1 MVNVASLMKNA
12 KQEEQNKD
20 TPSVTEQ
27 NKAIAPAP
35 VEQNKD
41 TPSVT
46 EQNKAIAPA
55 PVEQNDIPSIP
66 NVPAEQNDI
75 PSIPNVPAD
84 AKATTA
90 TSDGT
95 VDIGTDKVK
104 DASADVKA
112 TPVDYKYDKATGEYK
127 LNTGHAAG
135 YDNSDSSVADSLN
148 LMADAMENGDY
159 DTVKSVYRLA
169 PRAAQDMCRMQTGI
183 ASYEIAA
190 LGGRG
195 LGIAITGWTG
205 LTLPNKDKF
214 KSKAPTA
221 LISALRSKAGSIQ
234 ADIKAKATPAPVK
247 PIAPAADKAKAEV
260 KAPVATATPDIKSTT
275 ATTPATDKTT
285 TPVTPTTDTATPA
298 APVETP
304 EERHQKIVEAA
315 KSFID
320 SNVLQGK
327 KPEDINWADK
337 KVTDNITTN
346 YNIMDD
352 EHKAEAEKQLMKL
365 ATGNPVAE
373 AAVKD
378 AIINAKSSK
387 WDKLWRDAGKWVVD
401 KAHWLYDN
409 RLSSNKQTFNEWI
422 NDNPSVLTAVFG
434 NSGLNFGER
443 LGNAVGLAAAMTS
456 DIFKGVYEGANN
468 MANSGP
474 TSTKAFIEPYKSIAA
489 KNIEQIVKNKEGT
502 TEATAEQAK
511 AAQKLKALKVAKYFP
526 NEDVTNMLA
535 VAANPNGDLSKIYDD
550 DEMWKKAY
558 VRAYPNVKEEDID
571 TKYAADFL
579 NWKQGAWNDITN
591 SLNVDEGKLKNTQ
604 TLQDI
609 DKNKIA
615 IAQAVHNLD
624 VSKIKDWNDAKLPL
638 QNKLTE
644 LYELRRQAQSASDE
658 AQLIKLAKDFKD
670 LMTGMSSTSSTAG
683 TSTAGTS
690 TKSSSNT
697 VGGHAG
703 FDAKLASAG
712 GEASHTGS
720 SVNAETNANN
730 NTLTVT
736 ADANTQAV
744 LDFAKNGKLKEGFT
758 KAKDEYLSS
767 INSMIQQLQFAL
779 NQLDNKSKEE
789 AADYSPTLIN
799 GGTSDARL
807 KNLIDTG
814 HYVAGSDYYRALLS
828 VI

>member
-12 KQEEQNKD
+12 KQE
-20 TPSVTEQ
+20 
-27 NKAIAPAP
+27 
-35 VEQNKD
+35 EQNKD

-90 TSDGT
+90 TSDGK

-104 DASADVKA
+104 DASADVTA
-112 TPVDYKYDKATGEYK
+112 TPVDYKYDKATGGFRM
-127 LNTGHAAG
+127 NTGNDAG
-135 YDNSDSSVADSLN
+135 YYNSDSSVADSLN

-159 DTVKSVYRLA
+159 DTVKSVYRFA
-169 PRAAQDMCRMQTGI
+169 PKAAQDMFSMLTGLDSNRI
-183 ASYEIAA
+183 IDNSVHR
-190 LGGRG
+190 LGVD
-195 LGIAITGWTG
+195 ITGDTG
-205 LTLPNKDKF
+205 LIFPSKDKL
-214 KSKAPTA
+214 KSEAPTA
-221 LISALRSKAGSIQ
+221 LISALRTAAGSIQ
-234 ADIKAKATPAPVK
+234 ADIKAKAAPAPVKPIPPAADKAKATPAPVK
-247 PIAPAADKAKAEV
+247 PSAPVADKAKAEV
-260 KAPVATATPDIKSTT
+260 KAPVATATPDIKPTPATTPSTDK
-275 ATTPATDKTT
+275 ATTPAT
-285 TPVTPTTDTATPA
+285 PTTDAATPA

-304 EERHQKIVEAA
+304 EERHQKIVEYT
-315 KSFID
+315 KNFLD
-320 SNVLQGK
+320 SNILEGK
-327 KPEDINWADK
+327 KPEDINWTDK
-337 KVTDNITTN
+337 KVTGNITTN
-346 YNIMDD
+346 YNTLND
-352 EHKAEAEKQLMKL
+352 ENKAEAEKQLMKL
-365 ATGNPVAE
+365 ATGNPEAE

-387 WDKLWRDAGKWVVD
+387 WDKFWRDAGKWVVD

-511 AAQKLKALKVAKYFP
+511 AAQKLKGLKVAKYFS
-526 NEDVTNMLA
+526 NDDVTNMQA
-535 VAANPNGDLSKIYDD
+535 VAANPKGDLSKIYADD
-550 DEMWKKAY
+550 TMWKPAYAKAK
-558 VRAYPNVKEEDID
+558 NVKEEDID
-571 TKYAADFL
+571 TKYAANFL
-579 NWKQGAWNDITN
+579 NWKQSAWNDITN
-591 SLNVDEGKLKNTQ
+591 ALEVGEDRLNNTKA
-604 TLQDI
+604 LQNI
-609 DKNKIA
+609 ESQNISIA
-615 IAQAVHNLD
+615 NQVHELGVNRF
-624 VSKIKDWNDAKLPL
+624 KDWNDIELGLLKQKQDLIQL
-638 QNKLTE
+638 RNK
-644 LYELRRQAQSASDE
+644 AAVADK
-658 AQLIKLAKDFKD
+658 AQLIELAKSYKD

-697 VGGHAG
+697 VGGNVSVKVKG
-703 FDAKLASAG
+703 VGSAG
-712 GEASHTGS
+712 GEAKHTGS
-720 SVNAETNANN
+720 STNAETNANN

-736 ADANTQAV
+736 SDANTDAV
-744 LDFAKNGKLKEGFT
+744 IDFANDPKLIKDLAT
-758 KAKDEYLSS
+758 AKKQYTDS
-767 INSMIQQLQFAL
+767 IDSMIRYIDLAL
-779 NQLDNKSKEE
+779 NQAKSLREAE
-789 AADYSPTLIN
+789 AASSSVTS
-799 GGTSDARL
+799 SDARL

>member
-35 VEQNKD
+35 VEQN
-41 TPSVT
+41 
-46 EQNKAIAPA
+46 
-55 PVEQNDIPSIP
+55 
-66 NVPAEQNDI
+66 DI

-95 VDIGTDKVK
+95 VDIGTDNVK
-104 DASADVKA
+104 DASADVTA

-127 LNTGHAAG
+127 LNTGNDAG
-135 YDNSDSSVADSLN
+135 YDNSDSSIADSLN

-159 DTVKSVYRLA
+159 DTVKSVYKIA
-169 PRAAQDMCRMQTGI
+169 PKAAQDMFSMQTGI

-190 LGGRG
+190 WSSKSLGV
-195 LGIAITGWTG
+195 AITGIDTSWTV
-205 LTLPNKDKF
+205 PSKDKF
-214 KSKAPTA
+214 KSKAPVA
-221 LISALRSKAGSIQ
+221 LISALRSKAGNIQ
-234 ADIKAKATPAPVK
+234 ADIKAKAAQAADKAKAEVKAPVK
-247 PIAPAADKAKAEV
+247 PSAPVADKAKAEV
-260 KAPVATATPDIKSTT
+260 KAPVATATPDVKSTT

-285 TPVTPTTDTATPA
+285 TPATPTTDTATPA

-315 KSFID
+315 KSFVD

-337 KVTDNITTN
+337 KVTDNITTK
-346 YNIMDD
+346 YNTLND
-352 EHKAEAEKQLMKL
+352 ENKAEAEKQLMKL

-387 WDKLWRDAGKWVVD
+387 WDKFWRDAGKWVVD

-502 TEATAEQAK
+502 TAATAEQAK
-511 AAQKLKALKVAKYFP
+511 AAQKLKGLKVLKNFA
-526 NEDVTNMLA
+526 NDDVTNMLA
-535 VAANPNGDLSKIYDD
+535 VNAIPNGDLSKIYDD
-550 DEMWKKAY
+550 DATWHKAY
-558 VRAYPNVKEEDID
+558 MNAHPNVKEEDID

-579 NWKQGAWNDITN
+579 NFKKSAWDEITN
-591 SLNVDEGKLKNTQ
+591 SLIV
-604 TLQDI
+604 
-609 DKNKIA
+609 DKNRLDNTEAMQKIDMNKIV
-615 IAQAVHNLD
+615 IAQQVHNLNFH
-624 VSKIKDWNDAKLPL
+624 KFEDWNEAKLQL

-644 LYELRRQAQSASDE
+644 LYELRRQAKNASDK
-658 AQLIKLAKDFKD
+658 AQLIDLSKKFKD
-670 LMTGMSSTSSTAG
+670 LMTGMSSTSSTTG
-683 TSTAGTS
+683 TS
-690 TKSSSNT
+690 K
-697 VGGHAG
+697 
-703 FDAKLASAG
+703 
-712 GEASHTGS
+712 TG
-720 SVNAETNANN
+720 
-730 NTLTVT
+730 
-736 ADANTQAV
+736 
-744 LDFAKNGKLKEGFT
+744 
-758 KAKDEYLSS
+758 
-767 INSMIQQLQFAL
+767 
-779 NQLDNKSKEE
+779 
-789 AADYSPTLIN
+789 P
-799 GGTSDARL
+799 
-807 KNLIDTG
+807 
-814 HYVAGSDYYRALLS
+814 
-828 VI
+828 

>member
-35 VEQNKD
+35 V
-41 TPSVT
+41 
-46 EQNKAIAPA
+46 
-55 PVEQNDIPSIP
+55 
-66 NVPAEQNDI
+66 EQNDI

-169 PRAAQDMCRMQTGI
+169 PRAAQDMFSMQTGI

-195 LGIAITGWTG
+195 LGIAITGWPG

-247 PIAPAADKAKAEV
+247 PIAPAADKAKATPAPVKPIAPAADKAKATPAPVKPIAPAADKAKAEV

-285 TPVTPTTDTATPA
+285 TPATPTTDTATPA

-315 KSFID
+315 KSFVD

-327 KPEDINWADK
+327 KPEDIKWTVK
-337 KVTDNITTN
+337 IVTDNITTN

-365 ATGNPVAE
+365 AAGNPEAE

-387 WDKLWRDAGKWVVD
+387 WDKFWRDAGDWVVD

-489 KNIEQIVKNKEGT
+489 KNIEQIVKNKDGM

-511 AAQKLKALKVAKYFP
+511 AAQKLKGLKVLKNFA
-526 NEDVTNMLA
+526 NDDVTNMLA
-535 VAANPNGDLSKIYDD
+535 VNANPNGDLSKIYDD

-591 SLNVDEGKLKNTQ
+591 SLAVGTDRLSNTKA
-604 TLQDI
+604 LQDI

-624 VSKIKDWNDAKLPL
+624 VSKINDWNEAKLPI

-658 AQLIKLAKDFKD
+658 AQLIKLAKEYKD

-697 VGGHAG
+697 VGGNAG
-703 FDAKLASAG
+703 FNMKVASAG

>member
-35 VEQNKD
+35 VEQN
-41 TPSVT
+41 
-46 EQNKAIAPA
+46 
-55 PVEQNDIPSIP
+55 
-66 NVPAEQNDI
+66 DI

-90 TSDGT
+90 TSDGK

-104 DASADVKA
+104 DASADVTA
-112 TPVDYKYDKATGEYK
+112 TPVDYKYDKATGKYK
-127 LNTGHAAG
+127 MNTGNAKDYGVSDDPAVDNYNLLADMIEAG
-135 YDNSDSSVADSLN
+135 DADGAGVFMDEGLYQEVRGMLDANYYLLYPFNERASAIKNLTAKQRNAVA
-148 LMADAMENGDY
+148 
-159 DTVKSVYRLA
+159 
-169 PRAAQDMCRMQTGI
+169 
-183 ASYEIAA
+183 
-190 LGGRG
+190 
-195 LGIAITGWTG
+195 
-205 LTLPNKDKF
+205 
-214 KSKAPTA
+214 SK
-221 LISALRSKAGSIQ
+221 LRSKAD
-234 ADIKAKATPAPVK
+234 AIKGENDYKPSTPTVTNTKNTMAPVAPVK
-247 PIAPAADKAKAEV
+247 PTTPVADKAKAEV
-260 KAPVATATPDIKSTT
+260 KAPVAPASSNVKSV
-275 ATTPATDKTT
+275 A
-285 TPVTPTTDTATPA
+285 TPVTDKAAPAIPTTDTAAPA
-298 APVETP
+298 AHVETP
-304 EERHQKIVEAA
+304 EERHQKIVEDA
-315 KSFID
+315 KSFVD
-320 SNVLQGK
+320 SSILQGK
-327 KPEDINWADK
+327 KPEDINWTDK

-365 ATGNPVAE
+365 ATGNPEAE

-387 WDKLWRDAGKWVVD
+387 WDKFWKKAGDWVVD

-511 AAQKLKALKVAKYFP
+511 AAQKLKGLKVLKNFA
-526 NEDVTNMLA
+526 NEDVTNMSS
-535 VAANPNGDLSKIYDD
+535 VAANPDGDLSKIYDD
-550 DEMWKKAY
+550 DTMWKKAY

-579 NWKQGAWNDITN
+579 NWKQGAWNDITH
-591 SLNVDEGKLKNTQ
+591 SLDVTSERLANTKA
-604 TLQDI
+604 LRDI
-609 DKNKIA
+609 DKNKIT
-615 IAQAVHNLD
+615 IAQDVHNMN
-624 VSKIKDWNDAKLPL
+624 VSSIKDWNDAKLQI
-638 QNKLTE
+638 QNKLID
-644 LYELRRQAQSASDE
+644 LYELKRQAQSASDKE
-658 AQLIKLAKDFKD
+658 QLIKLAKEYKV
-670 LMTGMSSTSSTAG
+670 LMTGMSSTSSTAV

-697 VGGHAG
+697 VGG
-703 FDAKLASAG
+703 KG
-712 GEASHTGS
+712 GANINVFSVGSEASHTGS
-720 SVNAETNANN
+720 SVNAKTNANN

-736 ADANTQAV
+736 KDANTQAV
-744 LDFAKNGKLKEGFT
+744 IDFVDNGKLIEDLD
-758 KAKDEYLSS
+758 KAKEEYLSA
-767 INSMIQQLQFAL
+767 INGMIQQLQFAL
-779 NQLDNKSKEE
+779 DQVDRKSKEE
-789 AADYSPTLIN
+789 AADLTTATQIN

-814 HYVAGSDYYRALLS
+814 HYVAGSDYYSALLS

>member
-35 VEQNKD
+35 V
-41 TPSVT
+41 
-46 EQNKAIAPA
+46 
-55 PVEQNDIPSIP
+55 
-66 NVPAEQNDI
+66 EQNDI

-169 PRAAQDMCRMQTGI
+169 PRAAQDMFSMQTGI

-260 KAPVATATPDIKSTT
+260 KAPVATATPDVKSTT

-285 TPVTPTTDTATPA
+285 TPATPTTDTATPA

-315 KSFID
+315 KSFVD
-320 SNVLQGK
+320 SNILQGK
-327 KPEDINWADK
+327 KPEDIKWTDK

-365 ATGNPVAE
+365 AAGNPVAE

-387 WDKLWRDAGKWVVD
+387 WDKFWRDAGKWVVD

-489 KNIEQIVKNKEGT
+489 KNIEQIVKNKDGM

-511 AAQKLKALKVAKYFP
+511 AAQKLKGLKVLKNFA
-526 NEDVTNMLA
+526 NDDVTNMLA
-535 VAANPNGDLSKIYDD
+535 VNANPNGDLSKIYDD

-571 TKYAADFL
+571 TKYAANFL

-744 LDFAKNGKLKEGFT
+744 LDFAMNGKLKEDFT

-807 KNLIDTG
+807 KNLFDIG
-814 HYVAGSDYYRALLS
+814 HYIPDANYYRARLS
-828 VI
+828 LV

>member
-35 VEQNKD
+35 V
-41 TPSVT
+41 
-46 EQNKAIAPA
+46 
-55 PVEQNDIPSIP
+55 
-66 NVPAEQNDI
+66 EQNDI

-169 PRAAQDMCRMQTGI
+169 PRAAQDMFSMQTGI

-315 KSFID
+315 KSFVD

-387 WDKLWRDAGKWVVD
+387 WDKFWRDAGKWVVD

-409 RLSSNKQTFNEWI
+409 RLSSNKRTFNEWI

-456 DIFKGVYEGANN
+456 DIFKGVYEGANG

-502 TEATAEQAK
+502 TAATAEQAK
-511 AAQKLKALKVAKYFP
+511 AAQKLKGLKVLKNFA
-526 NEDVTNMLA
+526 NDDVTNMLA
-535 VAANPNGDLSKIYDD
+535 VNANPNGDFSNIYDD

-658 AQLIKLAKDFKD
+658 AQLIKLAKEYKD
-670 LMTGMSSTSSTAG
+670 LMTGMSSTSSTTGA
-683 TSTAGTS
+683 TKTGTS
-690 TKSSSNT
+690 TKSSTNT
-697 VGGHAG
+697 VGGKG
-703 FDAKLASAG
+703 GVDVKMVSVG
-712 GEASHTGS
+712 GEAKHTGS
-720 SVNAETNANN
+720 STNAETNANN

-744 LDFAKNGKLKEGFT
+744 LDFAKNGKLKEDFT
-758 KAKDEYLSS
+758 KAKDEYLRS

-807 KNLIDTG
+807 KNLFDIG
-814 HYVAGSDYYRALLS
+814 HYIPDANYYRARLS
-828 VI
+828 LV

>member
-1 MVNVASLMKNA
+1 MLNRKSRTKTRL
-12 KQEEQNKD
+12 QL
-20 TPSVTEQ
+20 Q

-35 VEQNKD
+35 V
-41 TPSVT
+41 
-46 EQNKAIAPA
+46 
-55 PVEQNDIPSIP
+55 
-66 NVPAEQNDI
+66 EQNDI

-104 DASADVKA
+104 DASADVTA
-112 TPVDYKYDKATGEYK
+112 TPVDSKYDKATGEYK

-135 YDNSDSSVADSLN
+135 YDNSYVADSLN

-159 DTVKSVYRLA
+159 DTVKSVYKIA
-169 PRAAQDMCRMQTGI
+169 PEAAQNIFSMQTGL
-183 ASYEIAA
+183 ASWQIVGQSSGDD
-190 LGGRG
+190 LGY
-195 LGIAITGWTG
+195 AITGIKTG
-205 LTLPNKDKF
+205 WAGHNKDKF
-214 KSKAPTA
+214 KSKAPVA
-221 LISALRSKAGSIQ
+221 IISALRSKAGNIQ
-234 ADIKAKATPAPVK
+234 AGIKAKADKAKAAPAPVK
-247 PIAPAADKAKAEV
+247 PSAPVADKAKAEV

-285 TPVTPTTDTATPA
+285 TPATPTTDTATPA

-315 KSFID
+315 KSFVD
-320 SNVLQGK
+320 SNILQGK
-327 KPEDINWADK
+327 KPEDINWTDK

-387 WDKLWRDAGKWVVD
+387 WDKFWRDAGKWVVD

-474 TSTKAFIEPYKSIAA
+474 TSTKAFIEPYKSIAV

-502 TEATAEQAK
+502 AKATSEQAE
-511 AAQKLKALKVAKYFP
+511 AAQKFKALKVAKYFP

-550 DEMWKKAY
+550 DATWHKAY
-558 VRAYPNVKEEDID
+558 MNAHPNVKEEDID

-579 NWKQGAWNDITN
+579 NFKKSAWDEITN
-591 SLNVDEGKLKNTQ
+591 SLIVDKNRLDNTEAMQ
-604 TLQDI
+604 KI
-609 DKNKIA
+609 DMNKIA

-690 TKSSSNT
+690 TKSSTNT

-720 SVNAETNANN
+720 SVNAETNADN
-730 NTLTVT
+730 NTITLT
-736 ADANTQAV
+736 ADTNTQDV
-744 LDFAKNGKLKEGFT
+744 LDFANNDKLKGEFT
-758 KAKDEYLSS
+758 AAKNEYLNS
-767 INSMIQQLQFAL
+767 IESMIQQIQFMIKQIETMSKAD
-779 NQLDNKSKEE
+779 NSISMLDE
-789 AADYSPTLIN
+789 
-799 GGTSDARL
+799 RL
-807 KNLIDTG
+807 KNIFSI
-814 HYVAGSDYYRALLS
+814 GSYIPDANYYRNRLNL
-828 VI
+828 V

>member
-35 VEQNKD
+35 VEQN
-41 TPSVT
+41 
-46 EQNKAIAPA
+46 
-55 PVEQNDIPSIP
+55 
-66 NVPAEQNDI
+66 DI

-90 TSDGT
+90 TSDGK

-104 DASADVKA
+104 DASADVTA
-112 TPVDYKYDKATGEYK
+112 TPVDYKYDKATGKYK
-127 LNTGHAAG
+127 MNTGNAAG

-169 PRAAQDMCRMQTGI
+169 PKAAQDMFSMQTGLDSHRI
-183 ASYEIAA
+183 IDDSVQH
-190 LGGRG
+190 LGV
-195 LGIAITGWTG
+195 AITGLDTTW
-205 LTLPNKDKF
+205 TLPSKDKF
-214 KSKAPTA
+214 KSKAPVA
-221 LISALRSKAGSIQ
+221 LISALRSKAGNIQ
-234 ADIKAKATPAPVK
+234 ADIKAKATPAP
-247 PIAPAADKAKAEV
+247 DKAKAEV
-260 KAPVATATPDIKSTT
+260 AAPVATATSDVKP
-275 ATTPATDKTT
+275 ATTPSTDKTT
-285 TPVTPTTDTATPA
+285 TPATPTTGTATPA
-298 APVETP
+298 AHVETP
-304 EERHQKIVEAA
+304 EERHQRIVETA
-315 KSFID
+315 KNFVD

-327 KPEDINWADK
+327 KPEDINWTDK
-337 KVTDNITTN
+337 KITDNITTN
-346 YNIMDD
+346 YNILDD
-352 EHKAEAEKQLMKL
+352 ENKAEAEKQLMKL
-365 ATGNPVAE
+365 ATGNPEAE

-387 WDKLWRDAGKWVVD
+387 WDKFWKKAGDWVVD

-511 AAQKLKALKVAKYFP
+511 AAQKLKGLKVLKNFA
-526 NEDVTNMLA
+526 NDDVTNMLA
-535 VAANPNGDLSKIYDD
+535 VNANPNGDLSKIYDD

-571 TKYAADFL
+571 TKYAAYFL
-579 NWKQGAWNDITN
+579 NWKQSAWKDITN
-591 SLNVDEGKLKNTQ
+591 SLNVNEDKLKNTQ

-615 IAQAVHNLD
+615 IAQAVHNLN
-624 VSKIKDWNDAKLPL
+624 VSIKDWNEAKLPI

-644 LYELRRQAQSASDE
+644 LYELRRQAQSASDV
-658 AQLIKLAKDFKD
+658 AQLVKLAKDYKD

-697 VGGHAG
+697 VGGNAG
-703 FDAKLASAG
+703 IDFKVGSAG
-712 GEASHTGS
+712 GVASHTGS
-720 SVNAETNANN
+720 SVIAVTNAIN
-730 NTLTVT
+730 NTITVT

-744 LDFAKNGKLKEGFT
+744 LDFAKNGDLIKDFT
-758 KAKDEYLSS
+758 KAKDEYLNS

-779 NQLDNKSKEE
+779 NQLDIKSKEE
-789 AADYSPTLIN
+789 AADNSSTLVN

>member
-1 MVNVASLMKNA
+1 MVNVASLMNA

-35 VEQNKD
+35 V
-41 TPSVT
+41 
-46 EQNKAIAPA
+46 
-55 PVEQNDIPSIP
+55 
-66 NVPAEQNDI
+66 EQNDI

-104 DASADVKA
+104 DASADVTA
-112 TPVDYKYDKATGEYK
+112 TPVDYKYDKATGKYKMNTGNAKDYWTSDDTITDK
-127 LNTGHAAG
+127 LNLFADMIEAGDAEGVMSLPVDVTTNTLFNLLNVSNPTPNNLKSAIKNLTAKQRNSIVSGLRSRAALLKADKQ
-135 YDNSDSSVADSLN
+135 YIPSTPIAPVAD
-148 LMADAMENGDY
+148 
-159 DTVKSVYRLA
+159 
-169 PRAAQDMCRMQTGI
+169 
-183 ASYEIAA
+183 
-190 LGGRG
+190 
-195 LGIAITGWTG
+195 
-205 LTLPNKDKF
+205 
-214 KSKAPTA
+214 
-221 LISALRSKAGSIQ
+221 
-234 ADIKAKATPAPVK
+234 KAKATPAPVK
-247 PIAPAADKAKAEV
+247 PTAPVADKAKAEV
-260 KAPVATATPDIKSTT
+260 KAPVATATSDVKPT
-275 ATTPATDKTT
+275 TTPSTDKTT
-285 TPVTPTTDTATPA
+285 TPATPTTDTATPA

-315 KSFID
+315 KSFVD
-320 SNVLQGK
+320 SNILQGK
-327 KPEDINWADK
+327 KPEDINWTDK

-346 YNIMDD
+346 YNILDD

-365 ATGNPVAE
+365 ATGNPEAE

-387 WDKLWRDAGKWVVD
+387 WDKFWKKAGDWVVD

-474 TSTKAFIEPYKSIAA
+474 TSTKEFIKPYQSIAA
-489 KNIEQIVKNKEGT
+489 KNIEQIVKNKEGM

-511 AAQKLKALKVAKYFP
+511 AAQKLKGLKVAKYFT
-526 NEDVTNMLA
+526 NDDLTNMQT
-535 VAANPNGDLSKIYDD
+535 VNKNPKGDLSKIYGD

-571 TKYAADFL
+571 TKYAANFL
-579 NWKQGAWNDITN
+579 NWKQSAWNDITN
-591 SLNVDEGKLKNTQ
+591 SLSVSTERLANTKA
-604 TLQDI
+604 LQDI
-609 DKNKIA
+609 EKNNIA

-624 VSKIKDWNDAKLPL
+624 VSKIKDWNEAKLPI

-644 LYELRRQAQSASDE
+644 LYGLRRQAQSASDT
-658 AQLIKLAKDFKD
+658 AQLIELSKAFKD
-670 LMTGMSSTSSTAG
+670 LMTGMSSTSSTTG
-683 TSTAGTS
+683 TSKTGTD

-697 VGGHAG
+697 VGGNSG
-703 FDAKLASAG
+703 VDIKFVSAG

-730 NTLTVT
+730 NTITVT

-744 LDFAKNGKLKEGFT
+744 LDFANNKELIKDFT
-758 KAKDEYLSS
+758 KAKDEYLNS
-767 INSMIQQLQFAL
+767 INSIIQQLEFAL

>member
-35 VEQNKD
+35 V
-41 TPSVT
+41 
-46 EQNKAIAPA
+46 
-55 PVEQNDIPSIP
+55 
-66 NVPAEQNDI
+66 EQNDI

-104 DASADVKA
+104 DASADVTA
-112 TPVDYKYDKATGEYK
+112 TPVDYKYDKATSKYK
-127 LNTGHAAG
+127 MNTGNDAG

-169 PRAAQDMCRMQTGI
+169 PRAAQDMFSMQTGI

-285 TPVTPTTDTATPA
+285 TPATPTTDTATPA

-315 KSFID
+315 KSFVD
-320 SNVLQGK
+320 SNILQGK
-327 KPEDINWADK
+327 KPEDIKWTDK

-365 ATGNPVAE
+365 AAGNPA
-373 AAVKD
+373 
-378 AIINAKSSK
+378 
-387 WDKLWRDAGKWVVD
+387 
-401 KAHWLYDN
+401 
-409 RLSSNKQTFNEWI
+409 
-422 NDNPSVLTAVFG
+422 
-434 NSGLNFGER
+434 
-443 LGNAVGLAAAMTS
+443 
-456 DIFKGVYEGANN
+456 
-468 MANSGP
+468 
-474 TSTKAFIEPYKSIAA
+474 
-489 KNIEQIVKNKEGT
+489 
-502 TEATAEQAK
+502 
-511 AAQKLKALKVAKYFP
+511 
-526 NEDVTNMLA
+526 
-535 VAANPNGDLSKIYDD
+535 
-550 DEMWKKAY
+550 
-558 VRAYPNVKEEDID
+558 
-571 TKYAADFL
+571 
-579 NWKQGAWNDITN
+579 
-591 SLNVDEGKLKNTQ
+591 
-604 TLQDI
+604 
-609 DKNKIA
+609 
-615 IAQAVHNLD
+615 
-624 VSKIKDWNDAKLPL
+624 
-638 QNKLTE
+638 
-644 LYELRRQAQSASDE
+644 
-658 AQLIKLAKDFKD
+658 
-670 LMTGMSSTSSTAG
+670 
-683 TSTAGTS
+683 
-690 TKSSSNT
+690 
-697 VGGHAG
+697 
-703 FDAKLASAG
+703 
-712 GEASHTGS
+712 
-720 SVNAETNANN
+720 
-730 NTLTVT
+730 
-736 ADANTQAV
+736 
-744 LDFAKNGKLKEGFT
+744 
-758 KAKDEYLSS
+758 
-767 INSMIQQLQFAL
+767 
-779 NQLDNKSKEE
+779 
-789 AADYSPTLIN
+789 
-799 GGTSDARL
+799 
-807 KNLIDTG
+807 
-814 HYVAGSDYYRALLS
+814 
-828 VI
+828 

>member
-20 TPSVTEQ
+20 TTSVTEQ

-35 VEQNKD
+35 VD
-41 TPSVT
+41 
-46 EQNKAIAPA
+46 
-55 PVEQNDIPSIP
+55 
-66 NVPAEQNDI
+66 QNDI

-90 TSDGT
+90 TSDGK

-104 DASADVKA
+104 DASADVTA
-112 TPVDYKYDKATGEYK
+112 TPVDYKYDKATGKYTLNPGMVSGYWTSDEPIVDEYNLLADMIEAGDVEGAAAFMNGGQEATLGDL
-127 LNTGHAAG
+127 LNIKG
-135 YDNSDSSVADSLN
+135 YS
-148 LMADAMENGDY
+148 
-159 DTVKSVYRLA
+159 
-169 PRAAQDMCRMQTGI
+169 
-183 ASYEIAA
+183 
-190 LGGRG
+190 
-195 LGIAITGWTG
+195 
-205 LTLPNKDKF
+205 F
-214 KSKAPTA
+214 KSKVSAIKNLTA
-221 LISALRSKAGSIQ
+221 SQRNAVASKLRSTADQMKGERGYKPAGKTNESHAIPKT
-234 ADIKAKATPAPVK
+234 ADIKAKAAPAPVK
-247 PIAPAADKAKAEV
+247 PSAPAADKAKDAS
-260 KAPVATATPDIKSTT
+260 APVPTATPDIKPTP
-275 ATTPATDKTT
+275 ATTPSTDKA
-285 TPVTPTTDTATPA
+285 TPTVTPTTDTATPA

-315 KSFID
+315 KSFVD
-320 SNVLQGK
+320 SNILQGK
-327 KPEDINWADK
+327 KPEDINWTDK

-346 YNIMDD
+346 YNILDD

-365 ATGNPVAE
+365 ATGNPEAE

-387 WDKLWRDAGKWVVD
+387 WDKFWKKAGDWVVD

-489 KNIEQIVKNKEGT
+489 KNIEQIVKNKEGM

-511 AAQKLKALKVAKYFP
+511 AAQEFKRLKVAKYFT
-526 NEDVTNMLA
+526 NDDVTNMQA
-535 VAANPNGDLSKIYDD
+535 VSANPNDNLSKIYDD

-571 TKYAADFL
+571 TKYAANFL
-579 NWKQGAWNDITN
+579 NWKQSAWNDITN
-591 SLNVDEGKLKNTQ
+591 SLAVSTERLANTKA
-604 TLQDI
+604 LQDI

-615 IAQAVHNLD
+615 IAQSVHNLD
-624 VSKIKDWNDAKLPL
+624 VSKINDWNEAKAPI

-644 LYELRRQAQSASDE
+644 LYELRRQAQSASDVK
-658 AQLIKLAKDFKD
+658 QLIELSKDFKD
-670 LMTGMSSTSSTAG
+670 LMTGMSSTSSTTG
-683 TSTAGTS
+683 TSKTGTT

-697 VGGHAG
+697 VGGKAG
-703 FDAKLASAG
+703 IDIKMASAG
-712 GEASHTGS
+712 SEASHTGS
-720 SVNAETNANN
+720 SVNAETNADN
-730 NTLTVT
+730 NTITIT

-744 LDFAKNGKLKEGFT
+744 LDFPKNKELIKDLT

>member
-66 NVPAEQNDI
+66 NVPA
-75 PSIPNVPAD
+75 D

-104 DASADVKA
+104 DASADVTA
-112 TPVDYKYDKATGEYK
+112 TPVDYKYDKATGK
-127 LNTGHAAG
+127 SRMNTGNAAG
-135 YDNSDSSVADSLN
+135 YDNSDSSIADSLN

-159 DTVKSVYRLA
+159 DTVRYVYSLA
-169 PRAAQDMCRMQTGI
+169 PKAAQDMFSMQTGI

-190 LGGRG
+190 WSSKSLGV
-195 LGIAITGWTG
+195 AITGIDTSWTV
-205 LTLPNKDKF
+205 PSKDKF
-214 KSKAPTA
+214 KSKAPVA
-221 LISALRSKAGSIQ
+221 LISALRSKAGNIQ
-234 ADIKAKATPAPVK
+234 ADIEAKATPAADKAKAEVKAPVK

-285 TPVTPTTDTATPA
+285 TPATPTTDTATPA

-315 KSFID
+315 KSFVD

-387 WDKLWRDAGKWVVD
+387 WDKFWRDAGKWVVD

-456 DIFKGVYEGANN
+456 DIFKGVYEGANG

-502 TEATAEQAK
+502 TAATAEQAK
-511 AAQKLKALKVAKYFP
+511 AAQKLKGLKVLKNFA
-526 NEDVTNMLA
+526 NDDVTNMLA
-535 VAANPNGDLSKIYDD
+535 VNANPNGDLSKIYDD

-571 TKYAADFL
+571 TKYAANFL

-624 VSKIKDWNDAKLPL
+624 VSKINDWNEAKLPI
-638 QNKLTE
+638 QSKLTE
-644 LYELRRQAQSASDE
+644 LYELRRQAESASDE
-658 AQLIKLAKDFKD
+658 AQLIKLAKEYKD
-670 LMTGMSSTSSTAG
+670 LVTGMSSRSSTAG

-697 VGGHAG
+697 VGGNAG
-703 FDAKLASAG
+703 FNMKVASAG

-744 LDFAKNGKLKEGFT
+744 LDFAKNGKLKEDFT

-789 AADYSPTLIN
+789 AADNSPTLIN

>member
-35 VEQNKD
+35 VEQN
-41 TPSVT
+41 
-46 EQNKAIAPA
+46 
-55 PVEQNDIPSIP
+55 
-66 NVPAEQNDI
+66 DI

-90 TSDGT
+90 TSDGK

-104 DASADVKA
+104 DASADVTA
-112 TPVDYKYDKATGEYK
+112 TPVDYKYDIATGKYK
-127 LNTGHAAG
+127 MNTGNDAG
-135 YDNSDSSVADSLN
+135 YYNSDSSVADSLN

-159 DTVKSVYRLA
+159 DTVKSVYRFA
-169 PRAAQDMCRMQTGI
+169 PKAAQDMFSMQTGLDSHQI
-183 ASYEIAA
+183 IDKSYRQ
-190 LGGRG
+190 LGDV
-195 LGIAITGWTG
+195 ITGNIG
-205 LTLPNKDKF
+205 LLLPSKAKL
-214 KSKAPTA
+214 KSMAPTA
-221 LISALRSKAGSIQ
+221 LISALRSAAGNIQ
-234 ADIKAKATPAPVK
+234 ADIKAKADQAK
-247 PIAPAADKAKAEV
+247 ADQAKADQAKADQAKADKAKAEV
-260 KAPVATATPDIKSTT
+260 KATPDADKAKAEAKATPDATTSDIKPAAETTPSTDVTATP
-275 ATTPATDKTT
+275 A
-285 TPVTPTTDTATPA
+285 TPTTDTATPA
-298 APVETP
+298 ATVETP
-304 EERHQKIVEAA
+304 EEHQQKIVEAA
-315 KSFID
+315 KNFVD

-327 KPEDINWADK
+327 KPEDINWTDK
-337 KVTDNITTN
+337 KITDNITTN
-346 YNIMDD
+346 YNILND
-352 EHKAEAEKQLMKL
+352 ENKAEAEKQLTKL
-365 ATGNPVAE
+365 ASGNPVAE
-373 AAVKD
+373 AVVKD

-387 WDKLWRDAGKWVVD
+387 WDKFWKKAGDWVVD

-474 TSTKAFIEPYKSIAA
+474 TSTKEFIEPYKSIAA
-489 KNIEQIVKNKEGT
+489 KNIEQIVKNKEAM

-511 AAQKLKALKVAKYFP
+511 AAQSLRGLKAAKYFTD
-526 NEDVTNMLA
+526 NDLINMLT
-535 VAANPNGDLSKIYDD
+535 VNANPNGDLSKIYND

-571 TKYAADFL
+571 TKYAANFL
-579 NWKQGAWNDITN
+579 NWKQSTWNDITSRLAVAQDKIN
-591 SLNVDEGKLKNTQ
+591 NIKAFL
-604 TLQDI
+604 DI
-609 DKNKIA
+609 DKNRIT
-615 IAQAVHNLD
+615 IAQAAHNLD
-624 VSKIKDWNDAKLPL
+624 VSKINDWIEAKRPI
-638 QNKLTE
+638 QDELTE

-658 AQLIKLAKDFKD
+658 AGLIKLQQAFKD
-670 LMTGMSSTSSTAG
+670 LVTGMSSKSSTSGSSTAG
-683 TSTAGTS
+683 TD

-697 VGGHAG
+697 GGGNAA
-703 FDAKLASAG
+703 FNVKFASAG
-712 GEASHTGS
+712 GEASSTES
-720 SVNAETNANN
+720 SGNAETNANS
-730 NTLTVT
+730 NTITITEDAGMHTVFNFVK
-736 ADANTQAV
+736 D
-744 LDFAKNGKLKEGFT
+744 GKLIEEFT
-758 KAKDEYLSS
+758 KAKEDYLSA
-767 INSMIQQLQFAL
+767 INSTIQQLQFAL
-779 NQLDNKSKEE
+779 IQLDNKSKEE
-789 AADYSPTLIN
+789 AADSSSTKSKEEAADSSATLKN